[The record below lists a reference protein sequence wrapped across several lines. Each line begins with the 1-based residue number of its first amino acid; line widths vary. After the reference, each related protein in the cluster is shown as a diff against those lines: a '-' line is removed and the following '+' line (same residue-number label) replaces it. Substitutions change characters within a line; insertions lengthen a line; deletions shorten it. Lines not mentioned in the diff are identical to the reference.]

1 MKIILETER
10 LILREMSH
18 DDFAA
23 HKAVWGDNELMKH
36 YPYTFDDERVS
47 AWIERNIERYKNDG
61 FGLWAVVLK
70 ESGEVIGDCGLTM
83 QNIDGTM
90 LPEVGY
96 HIHRDYQKKGYASE
110 AAKAVID
117 YAFSNYSFPYVY
129 AYMKYSNVASYSTA
143 MKCGMKFIKEYPDP
157 ANITTKVYG
166 ISREEWKNKQEK
178 C

>member
-1 MKIILETER
+1 MKIILDTER

-96 HIHRDYQKKGYASE
+96 HIHRDY
-110 AAKAVID
+110 
-117 YAFSNYSFPYVY
+117 PYVY
-129 AYMKYSNVASYSTA
+129 AYMKYSNVASYATA